1 MTWAREYQMKL
12 FLVQLMEKFDQVLFN
27 LFKGVLKSNKSSVLY
42 SAETYAVSLAS
53 SKDGA
58 SIISGHLDGSV
69 FAYSMENQSFKK
81 IFTHHSIPYALGF
94 G

>member
-1 MTWAREYQMKL
+1 MSWPK
-12 FLVQLMEKFDQVLFN
+12 DQHNEVVFGLADG
-27 LFKGVLKSNKSSVLY
+27 KIRSGILKSNKSNVLY
-42 SAETYAVSLAS
+42 SSDSYAVSLAS
-53 SKDGA
+53 SRDGLTV
-58 SIISGHLDGSV
+58 ISGHLDGSV